1 VFIAHGSQKLFVYGF
16 AGTSGSFADMGVPL
30 ATVAGPFVG
39 LVEFVGGMLLV
50 VGLATRVVAAL
61 LAVDMIVAGVLIH
74 LPNGIF
80 SADNG
85 YELPLTLV
93 AVAVAII
100 VAGAGHLSVDSIVA
114 RRR

>member
-1 VFIAHGSQKLFVYGF
+1 VFIAHGAQKLFVYGF

-39 LVEFVGGMLLV
+39 FVEFIGGMLLV
-50 VGLATRVVAAL
+50 VGLLTRIVAAL
-61 LAVDMIVAGVLIH
+61 LAIDMLVAGFLVH

-80 SADNG
+80 STDNG
-85 YELPLTLV
+85 FELPLALV

-100 VAGAGHLSVDSIVA
+100 IAGAGQISVDARVTA
-114 RRR
+114 RR